1 LSQNRPPL
9 FLQNKQWLLAA
20 LAGLL
25 AAVLL
30 GCSTVPREI
39 ARAQA
44 LERRGRAAEALA
56 LYERALARTPRRD
69 AHQRSQLLYLI
80 GQCEY
85 GQEHVQEAF
94 TAFREAVEA
103 EPGNVAAHLRLGEF
117 YLAAGA
123 VDRARE
129 QAELVLKTVG
139 NNSEALSLWGAALAA
154 SGQNAFARDA
164 YQRVLGMDPKR
175 VAVALAL
182 ADLYNRD
189 DQVKEARRVL
199 LDSAKANPGSAA
211 PWLALGRLN
220 EQEGQ
225 VAAAEAAYRQAVA
238 LEDTPETNLRLAQ
251 FLQRT
256 ARIGEAEQV
265 LRRVDAQRPS
275 QPTALPDF
283 ELLAGKPGDAQGQY
297 LAALSAKPD
306 PKQAAK
312 KKAGKTDSRAQ
323 DRAALA
329 TRLVEAEIQVANQK
343 PAAEKKTA
351 LQRAHA
357 HVAEYRVDLDAATVA
372 ILQAEIAIADADMP
386 MALMQANTAVSLA
399 PRSAAAHYVLGLAQ
413 DGSGNP
419 GEARSQWLS
428 ALESDAHFAP
438 ARLALAEHALAAGD
452 AGGAE
457 NYVVRVVQD
466 EPGNVRA
473 LNLFARA
480 LLAEKQDE
488 AAALIAHRALA
499 VDSSAAAPHL
509 VLGQVALQQQ
519 RLGEALIQ
527 FEQAVLLHPHSAD
540 AIEGLTRVYR
550 AGTVTRAMLAKMEK
564 VAAAPPAS
572 ATLMEI
578 AGRLYADHGWYQDA
592 KRCLQA
598 ALRIDPQRTTAAAAL
613 AQSFAATGEL
623 GAAADSASRAGGK
636 SAALLAAIRA
646 QEQHDVAAAIDNYER
661 AIREGEHSGIAANN
675 LAWLYAEQDRNLPR
689 ALELAQAASAM
700 APGNPAVLDTVG
712 VVQFKMRNY
721 SEAIKVL
728 EAARRIA
735 GEEGSKG
742 QLLAQIRR
750 HLAQAYLRAG
760 RTEAAS
766 QDDGMRR

>member
-1 LSQNRPPL
+1 M
-9 FLQNKQWLLAA
+9 A
-20 LAGLL
+20 L
-25 AAVLL
+25 LL
-30 GCSTVPREI
+30 GCSSVSGEI
-39 ARAQA
+39 GRAQE
-44 LERRGRAAEALA
+44 LERNGRAADALA
-56 LYERALARTPRRD
+56 LYERALARTPQRD
-69 AHQRSQLLYLI
+69 AHRRSRLLYLI

-85 GQEHVQEAF
+85 GQDHMQEAF
-94 TAFREAVEA
+94 AAFQKAVEV
-103 EPGNVAAHLRLGEF
+103 EPDNVAAHLRLGEF

-129 QAELVLKTVG
+129 QAEVVLKAVG

-164 YQRVLGMDPKR
+164 YERVLRMDPKR

-189 DQVKEARRVL
+189 DQVNEARRVL
-199 LDSAKANPGSAA
+199 LEAAKVNPGSAA
-211 PWLALGRLN
+211 PWLALGRLE

-225 VAAAEAAYRQAVA
+225 VAVAEAAYRQAVS

-265 LRRVDAQRPS
+265 LRRVDAQRPA

-283 ELLAGKPGDAQGQY
+283 ELMAGKPGDARGQY
-297 LAALSAKPD
+297 LAALSARPNGAKKSPA
-306 PKQAAK
+306 KAGSQAAQE
-312 KKAGKTDSRAQ
+312 RALL
-323 DRAALA
+323 AA
-329 TRLVEAEIQVANQK
+329 RLVEAEIQVAEQK
-343 PAAEKKTA
+343 SAEEKKAA

-357 HVAEYRVDLDAATVA
+357 HVAEYRVDLDPTTLA
-372 ILQAEIAIADADMP
+372 ILQAEIAIADSDLP
-386 MALMQANTAVSLA
+386 MALMQAQAAVSLA
-399 PRSAAAHYVLGLAQ
+399 PQSAAAHYVLGLAQ
-413 DGSGNP
+413 DRGGNRE
-419 GEARSQWLS
+419 EARSQWVA
-428 ALESDAHFAP
+428 ALESDSHFAP
-438 ARLALAEHALAAGD
+438 ARLALAEQALAAGD
-452 AGGAE
+452 ASGGE

-473 LNLFARA
+473 LDLFARV
-480 LLAEKQDE
+480 LLAQKRNA
-488 AAALIAHRALA
+488 AAALIARRALA
-499 VDSSAAAPHL
+499 VDGSASEPHL
-509 VLGQVALQQQ
+509 ILGQVALRQH
-519 RLGEALIQ
+519 RLGEALIH

-540 AIEGLTRVYR
+540 AIQGLTRVYR
-550 AGTVTRAMLAKMEK
+550 TGTVTRAMLAKMEK
-564 VAAAPPAS
+564 VAAAAPAS

-578 AGRLYADHGWYQDA
+578 AGRLYAERGWYQDA

-598 ALRIDPQRTTAAAAL
+598 ALRIDPQRSTAAAAL
-613 AQSFAATGEL
+613 AQTFAANGEL

-661 AIREGEHSGIAANN
+661 AIREGENSGIAANN
-675 LAWLYAEQDRNLPR
+675 LAWLYAEQGSNLQR
-689 ALELAQAASAM
+689 ALELAQAATSM

-728 EAARRIA
+728 ETARRIA
-735 GEEGSKG
+735 GEQRSDP
-742 QLLAQIRR
+742 QLVAQIRR

-760 RTEAAS
+760 RTEAVTS
-766 QDDGMRR
+766 QEDGIRR